1 MAPPLQPFPVSE
13 LEDRVHTTTKNLK
26 EKSRKLP
33 RDFDLKKDCELLEL
47 VQYSCTTPEEL
58 QAKRRANPKAN
69 VQAECFPFVRL
80 FRRCGEGEKR
90 FHVETTAWEG
100 EHKWEG
106 LGKIMTAKKSEEPA
120 AAPATGWPRYVD
132 GFWAQK

>member
-13 LEDRVHTTTKNLK
+13 LEDRVHTTTKNFK

-33 RDFDLKKDCELLEL
+33 QKFNLKKDCELLEL

-69 VQAECFPFVRL
+69 AQPECFPFVRL
-80 FRRCGEGEKR
+80 FRRCGAGEKR

-106 LGKIMTAKKSEEPA
+106 MGKPTPTGKIDA
-120 AAPATGWPRYVD
+120 AQAEPATGWARYVD